1 MVDGA
6 PVAGVGGNNDDPK
19 PIRND
24 KLRYVF
30 QPGRDHFPAKPYY
43 DDGDPSMYTKENM
56 NAREELKENP
66 RVREQIM
73 DFVGKQF
80 TLIGNAKHCT
90 KDEYCKKFMI
100 AGQILRPGIDT
111 DDLAKL
117 IREDFDQDTQPRKK
131 RKKKQE
137 DDDGDEVQ
145 EPEEQEVELPKNSD
159 VLTEEQLLDALFELA
174 DTWCPSINEDEY
186 IEFFEILHNKMLYST
201 NQDSSAY
208 DVLN

>member
-1 MVDGA
+1 MVEGA
-6 PVAGVGGNNDDPK
+6 PAAGNNDDPK
-19 PIRND
+19 PIRNQ

-43 DDGDPSMYTKENM
+43 EDGDPSMYTRENM
-56 NAREELKENP
+56 SSREELSENP
-66 RVREQIM
+66 RVREAIM
-73 DFVGKQF
+73 NFVQLQFQLVGSAKQ
-80 TLIGNAKHCT
+80 CS
-90 KDEYCKKFMI
+90 KDEYCKKMMI

-111 DDLAKL
+111 DDLAKI

-131 RKKKQE
+131 RKKKTE
-137 DDDGDEVQ
+137 DDDEDQAQ
-145 EPEEQEVELPKNSD
+145 EPEEQEVEPPKNSEI
-159 VLTEEQLLDALFELA
+159 LTEEQLLDALFELA

-186 IEFFEILHNKMLYST
+186 IEFFEILHQKMLYST